1 MREDTRCLSRAQV
14 AAEFNGG
21 GQAKKGKKKS
31 TSLSADISS
40 ALDMSKARSKKQ
52 IKMAQMEALAIAKVL
67 KQSKQDL
74 GVGKIIK
81 KNSESH
87 GGTKDWNDFW
97 GSKHSLV
104 SRLAAEVGV
113 KSGVNA
119 QGGASASSKAS
130 SGEAAAAT
138 QATAPAKHAQRAD
151 RKDVPAAVRN
161 MWRLLKEAK
170 AHK

>member
-1 MREDTRCLSRAQV
+1 M
-14 AAEFNGG
+14 
-21 GQAKKGKKKS
+21 
-31 TSLSADISS
+31 SADISS

-104 SRLAAEVGV
+104 SRLAAEVGA
-113 KSGVNA
+113 KSGANA
-119 QGGASASSKAS
+119 QGAASASSKAS
-130 SGEAAAAT
+130 SAAPAAAA
-138 QATAPAKHAQRAD
+138 QAGAAAAPPPAKHAHRAD
-151 RKDVPAAVRN
+151 RKHVPAAVRN